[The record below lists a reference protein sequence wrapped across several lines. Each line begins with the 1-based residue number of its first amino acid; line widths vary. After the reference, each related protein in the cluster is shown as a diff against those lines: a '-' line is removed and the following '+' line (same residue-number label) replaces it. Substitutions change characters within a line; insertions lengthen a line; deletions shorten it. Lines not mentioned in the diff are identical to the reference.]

1 MDVEDKE
8 EISLDRLAD
17 EITTLAAHISAATCQ
32 WLLLLAEFDRRDG
45 WWNTG
50 AKSCAHWVAWMCS
63 MSAGAA
69 REHVR
74 VARRLEELPLIREA
88 FARGELSYSKVRALT
103 RVQNVHDEEQ
113 LLNYGRAASASQL
126 DRIVSAYRGV
136 VASDAERSYD
146 RRCLWVEPQDDGSV
160 LIKGRVPAEDGAL
173 LMKALDAAHEEL
185 RASAKAPA
193 AGNEGV
199 PAGTEAGLPEEARV
213 PQDFI
218 TGNVEALVLL
228 ADSFLASGPR
238 ERSGGDRC
246 QVVVHIDAETLCTTA
261 AEGSCET
268 DEGVGLAV
276 ESGRRLACDASIVS
290 MIHRNGKPLSV
301 GRKTRS
307 IPPALRRA
315 LRRRDDGCQFPGCH
329 QRRCVDAHHI
339 EHWAHGGK
347 TEISNLVTLCR
358 FHHRLVHEGGFTVV
372 RGTGGLLEF
381 RTPYGECLTRSPRRA
396 RGDHAEVARRNRR
409 RGVEVGPATCRPLDG
424 RPFDLGMAV
433 DGMLAAAPVP
443 SSGVAARAP

>member
-1 MDVEDKE
+1 MPSGPHEE
-8 EISLDRLAD
+8 EIALERLAD
-17 EITTLAAHISAATCQ
+17 EIATLAAHISAATCQ
-32 WLLLLAEFDRRDG
+32 WLLLIAEFDRRDG

-50 AKSCAHWVAWMCS
+50 AKSCAHWVSWMCS
-63 MSAGAA
+63 ISPGAA

-74 VARRLEELPLIREA
+74 VARRLDELPLIRES

-126 DRIVSAYRGV
+126 DRILSAYRGV
-136 VASDAERSYD
+136 VTSDADRAYD

-160 LIKGRVPAEDGAL
+160 LVKGRLPAEDGAL
-173 LMKALDAAHEEL
+173 LMKALDAARDEL
-185 RASAKAPA
+185 RSSAKASA
-193 AGNEGV
+193 AGDETVSAETDGEV
-199 PAGTEAGLPEEARV
+199 PQDARA

-218 TGNVEALVLL
+218 TGNVEALALV

-246 QVVVHIDAETLCTTA
+246 QVVVHIDAETLSTTA
-261 AEGSCET
+261 AQGCCET

-276 ESGRRLACDASIVS
+276 ESARRLACDASIVA
-290 MIHRNGKPLSV
+290 MVNRNGTTVAV

-347 TEISNLVTLCR
+347 TDLSNLVTLCR

-372 RGTGGLLEF
+372 PGSGGRPEF
-381 RTPYGECLTRSPRRA
+381 RTPSGRRLARSPRA
-396 RGDHAEVARRNRR
+396 PRGDHAEIGRRNRR
-409 RGVEVGPATCRPLDG
+409 RGIDVGAATCRPLDG
-424 RPFDLGMAV
+424 RPFDLGVAI
-433 DGMLAAAPVP
+433 DGMLAAAPAT
-443 SSGVAARAP
+443 GTHAARAP